1 MLLQVFSKFGSTSR
15 NYSLYN
21 IVNTAQILL
30 IESFQ
35 MVFSSRLARPSFFI
49 WGGEGGEANRFSL
62 FERMVFV
69 AIGGGGV
76 GLNFFLL
83 NLDTML
89 HFSLFEIPF
98 YYYKSGT
105 RVID

>member
-35 MVFSSRLARPSFFI
+35 MVFSSRLARPSF
-49 WGGEGGEANRFSL
+49 L
-62 FERMVFV
+62 F
-69 AIGGGGV
+69 GGGG
-76 GLNFFLL
+76 GGGGAKRTDLAFLREWFL
-83 NLDTML
+83 WRLGGGG
-89 HFSLFEIPF
+89 SW
-98 YYYKSGT
+98 S
-105 RVID
+105 

>member
-15 NYSLYN
+15 NYSLYNIYN

-69 AIGGGGV
+69 AIGGGEELV
-76 GLNFFLL
+76 LTFFC
-83 NLDTML
+83 
-89 HFSLFEIPF
+89 
-98 YYYKSGT
+98 
-105 RVID
+105 

>member
-35 MVFSSRLARPSFFI
+35 MVFSSRLARPSFLF
-49 WGGEGGEANRFSL
+49 GG
-62 FERMVFV
+62 
-69 AIGGGGV
+69 GGGGV